1 MKVILI
7 MLMSVI
13 VSFSYGQTAGMKAA
27 SNEQAPVALVFNQQE
42 FGERFSVLAYTD
54 ENYDYYAIDLT
65 KLGGK
70 FERVYFMNLTY
81 EDSRLVNIDAD
92 LSRDQTWFKTYYTNK
107 EDVITCL
114 LKDLKEKTEKASL
127 SMTTD
132 EKNAWMN
139 KYNKFEKNSK
149 NE

>member
-1 MKVILI
+1 MKVILL

-13 VSFSYGQTAGMKAA
+13 VSFSYGQAEGTKVA
-27 SNEQAPVALVFNQQE
+27 SNEQTPVPLVFNQQE
-42 FGERFSVLAYTD
+42 FGERFSVLTYTD
-54 ENYDYYAIDLT
+54 VNYDYYAVDLT

-81 EDSRLVNIDAD
+81 EDPRLVNLDAD
-92 LSRDQTWFKTYYTNK
+92 LSKEQTWFKSYYTNK

-114 LKDLKEKTEKASL
+114 LKDLREKTDKASI
-127 SMTTD
+127 SMTSD
-132 EKNAWMN
+132 EKSAWMN
-139 KYNKFEKNSK
+139 KYNKFDKNSK